1 MDKLIPKSKRRKKY
15 LHLSAIIC
23 LTLLLL
29 YFIRA
34 YSLEHFK
41 TARVNKNDIKRY
53 TVVKKELTASFS
65 TDGKVIPLQS
75 YQVETPVGGKVE
87 KICKKIGDYVTQ
99 GEPIAVLSNDD
110 LQLQLINSETEVAN
124 QINNL
129 STARIQRNQS
139 SLSQRRN
146 LFALKM
152 QMTKKEREI
161 RHIKSMYDKKYI
173 SEDEYLS
180 QMEEYDT
187 LKNNYQ
193 LSSEEAIT
201 DSLMREQQVIQI
213 EQSLSQVK
221 KNLDQIKN
229 KIHDLVIKAPIS
241 GQITNLDLT
250 MGKILSLGSQI
261 AIIENNEQYY
271 IQAKINQ
278 YYLKHLKTG
287 SKAKLTDF
295 NPEVLIEI
303 DNIHPKLEGDNVTVD
318 FKGKLPENI
327 KSGQIVNI
335 DMLTSTIPNTLV
347 IPLGEY
353 LNENDNREVFVIDQ
367 TGKRA
372 FRRKIE
378 TGRRNIKEIEII
390 SGLDE
395 NEEIIISS
403 NPEWKKKESLKI
415 R

>member
-1 MDKLIPKSKRRKKY
+1 MDKIIPKSKRRKKY
-15 LHLSAIIC
+15 MRLSLYIC
-23 LTLLLL
+23 LLFLTL
-29 YFIRA
+29 FIIRI
-34 YSLEHFK
+34 YSLDYFSS
-41 TARVNKNDIKRY
+41 ASVNKNDIKRY
-53 TVVKKELTASFS
+53 TVIKKSLTASFS
-65 TDGKVIPLQS
+65 SDGKVIPLQS

-87 KICKKIGDYVTQ
+87 KICKKIGDYVNQ
-99 GEPIAVLSNDD
+99 GEILAVLSNDD

-139 SLSQRRN
+139 SLSQQRN

-152 QMTKKEREI
+152 QLTKKEREI
-161 RHIKSMYDKKYI
+161 RHIKSMYEKKYI

-180 QMEEYDT
+180 QMEDYNT
-187 LKNNYQ
+187 LKNDYQ
-193 LSSEEAIT
+193 LSSEEAST

-213 EQSLSQVK
+213 EQSLNQVK
-221 KNLDQIKN
+221 RNLTQIKN
-229 KIHDLVIKAPIS
+229 KIYDLTIKAPIS
-241 GQITNLDLT
+241 GQITDLELN

-261 AIIENNEQYY
+261 AVIENNEQYY

-295 NPEVLIEI
+295 TPEVAIEI

-318 FKGKLPENI
+318 FKGKLPDNI
-327 KSGQIVNI
+327 KSGQVVNI
-335 DMLTSTIPNTLV
+335 DMLTSTIPNALV

-353 LNENDNREVFVIDQ
+353 LNENDFRQVFVIDQ

-372 FRRKIE
+372 FKRKIE
-378 TGRRNIKEIEII
+378 TGRRNINEIEVIN
-390 SGLDE
+390 GLEEGDE
-395 NEEIIISS
+395 IVITS
-403 NPEWKKKESLKI
+403 NPAWKKKEFLKI
-415 R
+415 K